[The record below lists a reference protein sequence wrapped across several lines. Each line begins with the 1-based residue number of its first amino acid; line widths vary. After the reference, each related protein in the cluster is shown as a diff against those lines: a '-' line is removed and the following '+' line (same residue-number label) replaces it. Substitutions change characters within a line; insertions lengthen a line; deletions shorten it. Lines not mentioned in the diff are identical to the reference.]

1 MPSELHNCHQAW
13 IQVEMTYWVVE
24 RGLLTRSESR
34 DLHYFVGTSKSKSPN
49 LVYFL
54 GD

>member
-13 IQVEMTYWVVE
+13 IHVEMAYWVE
-24 RGLLTRSESR
+24 RGLLTRSESW
-34 DLHYFVGTSKSKSPN
+34 DLYYFVGTSKSKSLN